1 MLTWGEYPSDLD
13 SHLYYFDDDGGNFHT
28 CYYNKD
34 YREGETLVANLDLD
48 DTTSYGPETSTVYQ
62 VAENGVY
69 SFYVH
74 DYTNKDS
81 GSSTAMSNSG
91 AQVKLFSGSQL
102 VATFNIPENRGGTL
116 WHVFDYNSYTQEFVY
131 VNEFSYANAG

>member
-81 GSSTAMSNSG
+81 DSSTAMSNSG
-91 AQVKLFSGSQL
+91 AQVKLFSEASWLLHSIFRKTEVELFGMYLIIIHILKSL
-102 VATFNIPENRGGTL
+102 FM
-116 WHVFDYNSYTQEFVY
+116 
-131 VNEFSYANAG
+131 